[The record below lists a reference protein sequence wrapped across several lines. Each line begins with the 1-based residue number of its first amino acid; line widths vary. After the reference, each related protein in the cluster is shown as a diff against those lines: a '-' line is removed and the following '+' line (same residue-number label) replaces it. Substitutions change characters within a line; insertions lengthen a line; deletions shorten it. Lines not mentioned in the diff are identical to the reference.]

1 MEKCESPGGAT
12 RQGPVLKQGLALF
25 ALARGDAA
33 RGRAMG
39 AMVGGEAAALVVKRQ
54 ASAQGARAQKRK
66 PRKDGWNRA
75 KEQIFLQTLAE
86 TCNATEAARVA
97 GVCRA
102 SAYKRRQTD
111 RRFAA
116 EWERVRDIGY
126 AEIEAMLMREVLF
139 GSESEEIVL
148 DGEGAVKSRKIKRG
162 RDLKLALQLLTR
174 HREQVA
180 RYRATM
186 PDREG
191 PGSEDALAR
200 MKRVLDEIRK
210 RRAET
215 GT

>member
-1 MEKCESPGGAT
+1 MDTTAEGGTA
-12 RQGPVLKQGLALF
+12 
-25 ALARGDAA
+25 
-33 RGRAMG
+33 
-39 AMVGGEAAALVVKRQ
+39 ELVVKRQ
-54 ASAQGARAQKRK
+54 ASGKGARAQLRK

-75 KEQIFLQTLAE
+75 KERMFLQTLAE

-111 RRFAA
+111 RRFAD
-116 EWERVRDIGY
+116 EWARAMDVGY

-180 RYRATM
+180 RYRAAM